1 MRVTAVGTLFFIV
14 NWMSLVWSVP
24 KSDLG
29 RHMVAMAISK
39 TVFCWSY
46 SIVSSLVL
54 PQLEIRSSSGLR
66 LYSSCI
72 VLGITG
78 LACR

>member
-24 KSDLG
+24 KYDLG
-29 RHMVAMAISK
+29 RHMLAMAISK
-39 TVFCWSY
+39 TVFCWSC

-54 PQLEIRSSSGLR
+54 P
-66 LYSSCI
+66 
-72 VLGITG
+72 
-78 LACR
+78 